1 MATNSAI
8 DLNADG
14 TILTSNS
21 ALKGPEAELWEAAHA
36 EEIEILLSSETGH
49 IAEYL
54 QGKSQEWRD
63 GEKSKMYNRRRQAVI
78 PRSYSS
84 IYGKAITISKLNC
97 TDL

>member
-36 EEIEILLSSETGH
+36 EEIEILLSSGTGH
-49 IAEYL
+49 IAEYCNP
-54 QGKSQEWRD
+54 QCKVKVKN
-63 GEKSKMYNRRRQAVI
+63 GETVKRVRCTIGGDKL
-78 PRSYSS
+78 SYP
-84 IYGKAITISKLNC
+84 GATAAFTAKLLLYQN
-97 TDL
+97 